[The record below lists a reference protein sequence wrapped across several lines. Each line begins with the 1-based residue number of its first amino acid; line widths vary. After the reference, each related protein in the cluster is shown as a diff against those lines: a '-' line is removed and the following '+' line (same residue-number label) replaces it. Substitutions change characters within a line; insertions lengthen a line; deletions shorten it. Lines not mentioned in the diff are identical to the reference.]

1 MTSRRDSR
9 VKRARAKATA
19 DITRRVKRSTAL
31 HLSLARIYK
40 VLKLLFI
47 YLYLFFFAFFFVL
60 FVFPACNC
68 VFVQYYQKRERERE
82 LHSNLSV
89 LCIALQTYYARVVT
103 FIYIPHIFFSLL
115 LPLLLRCI
123 FFSFFLKIFLLVR
136 PPFYFLL
143 YYYEFSS
150 FSSHLSNVAISS
162 TGRKR
167 EK

>member
-47 YLYLFFFAFFFVL
+47 YLYFFFLPFFFVL

-68 VFVQYYQKRERERE
+68 VFVQYYQKRERERAAQQS
-82 LHSNLSV
+82 LGAVYSVTNL
-89 LCIALQTYYARVVT
+89 LCKSRDLYLYTT
-103 FIYIPHIFFSLL
+103 HFLFSSSSSSSSLYILFFRLENIS
-115 LPLLLRCI
+115 PR
-123 FFSFFLKIFLLVR
+123 S
-136 PPFYFLL
+136 PPFLFFIILL
-143 YYYEFSS
+143 
-150 FSSHLSNVAISS
+150 
-162 TGRKR
+162 
-167 EK
+167 

>member
-47 YLYLFFFAFFFVL
+47 YIFFFFSFR
-60 FVFPACNC
+60 FPGLYNC
-68 VFVQYYQKRERERE
+68 VFVQYYQKRERERAAQQS
-82 LHSNLSV
+82 LGAVYSVTNL
-89 LCIALQTYYARVVT
+89 LCKSRDLYLYTT
-103 FIYIPHIFFSLL
+103 HFLFFSLLL

-123 FFSFFLKIFLLVR
+123 FFSF
-136 PPFYFLL
+136 
-143 YYYEFSS
+143 SS
-150 FSSHLSNVAISS
+150 
-162 TGRKR
+162 
-167 EK
+167 